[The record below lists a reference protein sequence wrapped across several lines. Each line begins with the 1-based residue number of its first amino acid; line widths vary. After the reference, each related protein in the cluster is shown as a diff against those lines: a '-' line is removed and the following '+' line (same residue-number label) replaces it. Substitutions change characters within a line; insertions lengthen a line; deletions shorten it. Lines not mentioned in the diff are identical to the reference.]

1 MAGAHILACLT
12 HEGKTIEQI
21 AKEDFDN
28 NMELVT
34 VWADYI
40 TAANWMYKDTS
51 NGVKKW
57 TATDNGKKWLEK
69 YYNTKNE

>member
-1 MAGAHILACLT
+1 
-12 HEGKTIEQI
+12 
-21 AKEDFDN
+21 
-28 NMELVT
+28 MELVI

-51 NGVKKW
+51 NGGKKW

-69 YYNTKNE
+69 YYNTKDEL